1 MDGQTM
7 RVTRRWL
14 EERLKSNPALSVC
27 NNENNSKIR
36 TVNGAAGTTGCE
48 AACPDT
54 QKPSKYRNT
63 RVYVYEQ
70 LVCYGQRLNGVKP
83 LMVFDSVKEYERW
96 NTLVLLQRGGV
107 ISQLR
112 RQVPLLISE
121 QAEYKGQLLR
131 KTEYNADF
139 MYVKGNETIVED
151 VKAFDEQKGRFRTT
165 ETFNLKWKL
174 LKKRYPNYTFL
185 LV

>member
-1 MDGQTM
+1 M
-7 RVTRRWL
+7 RVSKKWL
-14 EERLKSNPALSVC
+14 ENQMKKNPFLSISNIDK
-27 NNENNSKIR
+27 NTKIR
-36 TVNGAAGTTGCE
+36 ASYDGDASTE
-48 AACPDT
+48 APAP
-54 QKPSKYRNT
+54 KYRNVKVH
-63 RVYVYEQ
+63 VYQ
-70 LVCYGQRLNGVKP
+70 HIVCYGYKLEGKDKP
-83 LMVFDSVKEYERW
+83 LMVFDSIKEYERW
-96 NTLVLLQRGGV
+96 NTLLLMQRGGV

-139 MYVKGNETIVED
+139 MYIKGDETIIED
-151 VKAFDEQKGRFRTT
+151 VKAFDEQKGQFRTT
-165 ETFNLKWKL
+165 EAFNLKWKL

>member
-1 MDGQTM
+1 M
-7 RVTRRWL
+7 RVTKKWL
-14 EERLKSNPALSVC
+14 EERLKSNPALSIC
-27 NNENNSKIR
+27 NNAHNSKIR
-36 TVNGAAGTTGCE
+36 TVKGTASTTGCE

-96 NTLVLLQRGGV
+96 NTLLLMQRAGA
-107 ISQLR
+107 IEHLR
-112 RQVPLLISE
+112 RQVPFLISE
-121 QAEYKGQLLR
+121 AAEYRGEKLR
-131 KTEYNADF
+131 KTEYKADF
-139 MYVKGNETIVED
+139 VYVKGNETIVED
-151 VKAFDEQKGRFRTT
+151 VKAFDEEKGRFRTT
-165 ETFNLKWKL
+165 EAFNLKWKL
-174 LKKRYPNYTFL
+174 LKKKYPDHTFV